1 MDVADPVSYR
11 TPIVGMATVTAAQGS
26 LAAGA
31 VESDEGF
38 LGIRQ
43 DHPARHHRA
52 QRGRE
57 DGDDAELEDGDA
69 PTDGALP
76 HGDAAVEVRGTGDRQ
91 VGRAAVAVSLAQ
103 PGGQRGTNAMV
114 VDANGVVMVPP
125 LARPG
130 RRCWSANQPAR
141 CRSSRDRLRRVVD
154 GLRDGRVAAVLE
166 LMWRNELHHGNGEG
180 TRGGARRH
188 PRPFIDRLTTGA
200 RRASARATRPLTR
213 SVGLWALH

>member
-1 MDVADPVSYR
+1 MDVADPVSHR
-11 TPIVGMATVTAAQGS
+11 TPIVGVATVAAAQGS

-38 LGIRQ
+38 VGIRQ
-43 DHPARHHRA
+43 DHPAWHHRA

-103 PGGQRGTNAMV
+103 PGGQRGINAMV
-114 VDANGVVMVPP
+114 VDAHGVVMVPP

-130 RRCWSANQPAR
+130 RWRWSANQPAR
-141 CRSSRDRLRRVVD
+141 CGSSRYRLRRVVD
-154 GLRDGRVAAVLE
+154 RLRDGRVAAVLE
-166 LMWRNELHHGNGEG
+166 LMWRIELHHGKGEPRCLAPTIQWRRCAKVRRMPSTTV
-180 TRGGARRH
+180 TR
-188 PRPFIDRLTTGA
+188 TGRNA
-200 RRASARATRPLTR
+200 
-213 SVGLWALH
+213 H